1 MSANLSSM
9 EIMSQIQKSPAV
21 RINTG
26 NIQRHSE
33 LFRQMFKNSAE
44 ELLAALEHQLDGP
57 NGPDLEMRPDG
68 TLMLARDSENC
79 RLKTVEKTD
88 MRITLKV
95 FMSSLDM
102 KQVEES
108 VDTALH
114 EINTKSISQLIV
126 AFPPDDKLAID
137 PSVPSEVQRWLSQIL
152 PFWKQLETLVRTH
165 KVNTLGVADLD
176 YEQLKA
182 LYESTS
188 DYRPMIDHYS
198 TEHCC
203 TVPPELREYAKQ
215 KDIQLL
221 THNDPNLCG
230 ISEKL
235 NVTAKKLFGNEHF
248 DLVFIARLTVWL
260 RSRSIVVGKDRITSI
275 QRKNREAYDADV
287 YRKEYWRFFEK
298 KVKKS
303 LSCNLDDQQYC
314 HCGKPITNLVGPS
327 LI

>member
-1 MSANLSSM
+1 MSTNINLTSM
-9 EIMSQIQKSPAV
+9 EIMSQIQKSPTV
-21 RINTG
+21 RISTG
-26 NIQRHSE
+26 NIQRHTE

-57 NGPDLEMRPDG
+57 DGPDG
-68 TLMLARDSENC
+68 TVMLARDSDC
-79 RLKTVEKTD
+79 SLDTIEKTD
-88 MRITLKV
+88 MKITLKV
-95 FMSSLDM
+95 FLSSLDI

-114 EINTKSISQLIV
+114 EINTKTISQLII

-137 PSVPSEVQRWLSQIL
+137 RSVPSEVERWLSEIL
-152 PFWKQLETLVRTH
+152 PFWKQLETFVGTR
-165 KVNTLGVADLD
+165 KINTLGVADLD

-188 DYRPMIDHYS
+188 DHRPMIDHYN

-221 THNDPNLCG
+221 THNDPNLCD

-235 NVTAKKLFGNEHF
+235 DPTTKKLFGNEHF
-248 DLVFIARLTVWL
+248 DLVFIARL
-260 RSRSIVVGKDRITSI
+260 
-275 QRKNREAYDADV
+275 
-287 YRKEYWRFFEK
+287 
-298 KVKKS
+298 
-303 LSCNLDDQQYC
+303 
-314 HCGKPITNLVGPS
+314 
-327 LI
+327 

>member
-1 MSANLSSM
+1 MSTNINLSSM
-9 EIMSQIQKSPAV
+9 EIMSQIQKSPTV

-26 NIQRHSE
+26 NIQRHPK
-33 LFRQMFKNSAE
+33 LFQQMFKNSAE
-44 ELLAALEHQLDGP
+44 ELLAALEHQLDES
-57 NGPDLEMRPDG
+57 NGPDLKMRPDG
-68 TLMLARDSENC
+68 TVMLGRDSENC
-79 RLKTVEKTD
+79 SLNTIEKAD
-88 MRITLKV
+88 MKITLKV
-95 FMSSLDM
+95 FLSSLDI

-114 EINTKSISQLIV
+114 EINTKTISQLII

-137 PSVPSEVQRWLSQIL
+137 RSVPSEVQRWLSEIL
-152 PFWKQLETLVRTH
+152 PFWKQLETLVRTS

-188 DYRPMIDHYS
+188 DYRPMIDHYN

-221 THNDPNLCG
+221 THNDPNLCY

-235 NVTAKKLFGNEHF
+235 GVTTKKLFGNEHF
-248 DLVFIARLTVWL
+248 DLVFIARLAIWL
-260 RSRSIVVGKDRITSI
+260 RSHTDSDNVDLNKLGGEGAMDFLVNFGIANFSS
-275 QRKNREAYDADV
+275 
-287 YRKEYWRFFEK
+287 
-298 KVKKS
+298 S
-303 LSCNLDDQQYC
+303 LQCLYNAVQ
-314 HCGKPITNLVGPS
+314 
-327 LI
+327 